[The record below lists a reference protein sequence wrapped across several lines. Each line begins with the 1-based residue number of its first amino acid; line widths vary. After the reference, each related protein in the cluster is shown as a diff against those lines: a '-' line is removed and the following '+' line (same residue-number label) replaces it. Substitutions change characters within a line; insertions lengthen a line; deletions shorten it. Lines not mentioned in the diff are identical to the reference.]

1 MLTRFFNIF
10 NFINFFYVPKTII
23 IVLFSIERLPI
34 FKFHRRRSYNIIGEL
49 IITFLQFL
57 LILKDIR
64 SVEVKYLNEI

>member
-10 NFINFFYVPKTII
+10 NFINFFYVLKTII

-34 FKFHRRRSYNIIGEL
+34 FKFNRRRSYNIIGEL